1 MRTLLPV
8 ALLFAAACGSSSPPT
23 MLPVDPPTPTTDP
36 EPVTTKPEVPT
47 TPKHAWPATKK
58 DAIVDTVYGKQVA
71 DPYRWLEDEKSA
83 DVQAWMAAQD
93 AYARGELAKAPGRE
107 ALSAR
112 LKELF
117 YYDAISAPSHRKGR
131 YFYTRKH
138 ANKEKA
144 VVYWKQGE
152 KGAEKVLFDPNT
164 WSTDGTKG
172 LGGWSPT
179 WDGKYVAYAVKE
191 NNSDETSTRIIEVAT
206 GKDLPDLIAGT
217 KYGGTSWAP
226 DGKGFYYTWV
236 PPVGTKAGG
245 RDVTIAERP
254 GFAEVRFHKLGDDAA
269 KDTVVHPA
277 TGSAKTFIGGYVSK
291 DGHWVIVNVSHG
303 WNSTDVYI
311 KDARKKGAT
320 FVPIVKGVDALF
332 DVDVWKDQLYI
343 TTNDG
348 APRYRVFKT
357 PATKLDRAAWK
368 EIIPQGDAT
377 LQNVS
382 VVGGQLVTT
391 YLRNAASEVEVR
403 SLEGKLV
410 RKLALPPLGT
420 SGGVAGLPDE
430 DTGYFSYT
438 SFTEPSV
445 IYKTSIK
452 SGKVDE
458 WARIKLPVD
467 TSQLETQQVFYP
479 SKDGTKISMFII
491 SKKGTPRDGKA
502 PTILYGYGGF
512 NVNMTPGFS
521 SSRAVWLERGGV
533 YAIPNL
539 RGGGEYGE
547 EWHRGGMLLNKQN
560 VFDDFIGAAEYLV
573 KEKWTSPEHLAISG
587 GSNGGLLTGAA
598 VTQRPELFKAVI
610 IAVPLLDMLRFH
622 LSGSGKTWVPEYGSA
637 EDPEQFA
644 AIWAYSPYR
653 RAVDEGS
660 RVYPAILFDSADHD
674 DRVDPMHA
682 RKLAAQLQAVQAGSA
697 PILLRIEK
705 NAGHGG
711 ADMVKQQVERTTDQL
726 AWLEVLLK

>member
-1 MRTLLPV
+1 MV
-8 ALLFAAACGSSSPPT
+8 
-23 MLPVDPPTPTTDP
+23 PVDPTSSKLEPTPVAVP
-36 EPVTTKPEVPT
+36 VEPAA
-47 TPKHAWPATKK
+47 PKHTWPATRK
-58 DAIVDTVYGKQVA
+58 DAIVDTVYGKQIA
-71 DPYRWLEDEKSA
+71 DPYRWLEDEKSPE
-83 DVQAWMAAQD
+83 VQAWMDAQD
-93 AYARGELAKAPGRE
+93 NYARGELAKAPGRE
-107 ALSAR
+107 ALAAR

-117 YYDAISAPSHRKGR
+117 YYDSISAPAHRKGR

-138 ANKEKA
+138 ANKEKS

-152 KGAEKVLFDPNT
+152 KGEEKVLFDPNA

-172 LGGWSPT
+172 LGGWVPS

-191 NNSDETSTRIIEVAT
+191 NNSDETTTRIIDVAT
-206 GKDLPDLIAGT
+206 GKDLPDTIAGT
-217 KYGGTSWAP
+217 KYGGASWAP

-236 PPVGTKAGG
+236 PPVGATAGG
-245 RDVTIAERP
+245 RQVTIAERP

-269 KDTVVHPA
+269 KDAVVHPA

-291 DGHWVIVNVSHG
+291 DGHWLIVTISHG
-303 WNSTDVYI
+303 WNSSDVYI
-311 KDARKKGAT
+311 KDARKKDAKFT
-320 FVPIVKGVDALF
+320 PIVKGVDALF
-332 DVDVWKDQLYI
+332 EVDVWKDQLYI

-348 APRYRVFKT
+348 APRYRVYKT

-377 LQNVS
+377 LQS
-382 VVGGQLVTT
+382 VGIVGGQLVAT

-403 SLEGKLV
+403 TLDGKPV
-410 RKLALPPLGT
+410 RKIALPPLGT

-430 DTGYFSYT
+430 DTGYFGYT

-452 SGKVDE
+452 SGKAEE
-458 WARIKLPVD
+458 WARVKLPVD
-467 TSQLETQQVFYP
+467 TSQFETQQVFYP

-491 SKKGTPRDGKA
+491 AKKGTPRDGTA

-547 EWHRGGMLLNKQN
+547 EWHRAGMLLNKQN

-598 VTQRPELFKAVI
+598 VTQRPDLFKAVI

-644 AIWAYSPYR
+644 AIWQYSPYR
-653 RAVDEGS
+653 RAVDEGP
-660 RVYPAILFDSADHD
+660 RAYPAVLFDSADHD

-682 RKLAAQLQAVQAGSA
+682 RKLAAQLQAAQTGTA
-697 PILLRIEK
+697 PILLRIEE

-726 AWLEVLLK
+726 AWLESLLK

>member
-1 MRTLLPV
+1 
-8 ALLFAAACGSSSPPT
+8 
-23 MLPVDPPTPTTDP
+23 MLPVDPPSPKVAP
-36 EPVTTKPEVPT
+36 EPVTTNPEPVA
-47 TPKHAWPATKK
+47 PKRAWPATKK
-58 DAIVDTVYGKQVA
+58 DAIVETVYGKQVA
-71 DPYRWLEDEKSA
+71 DPYRWLEDDKNP
-83 DVQAWMAAQD
+83 DVQAWMSAQD
-93 AYARGELAKAPGRE
+93 AYARGELAKAPGRD

-117 YYDAISAPSHRKGR
+117 YYDSISAPSHRKGR
-131 YFYTRKH
+131 YFYVRKH
-138 ANKEKA
+138 ADKEKSI
-144 VVYWKQGE
+144 VYWKQGE
-152 KGAEKVLFDPNT
+152 KGEEKVLFDPNA

-172 LGGWSPT
+172 LGGWVPS

-191 NNSDETSTRIIEVAT
+191 NNSDETTTHVIDVAT
-206 GKDLPDLIAGT
+206 GKDLPDAIEGT
-217 KYGGTSWAP
+217 KYGSTSWTP

-236 PPVGTKAGG
+236 PPVGTKSGG

-254 GFAEVRFHKLGDDAA
+254 GFAEVRFHKLGDDPS
-269 KDTVVHPA
+269 KDALVHPA
-277 TGSAKTFIGGYVSK
+277 TGSAKTFIAGYISK
-291 DGHWVIVNVSHG
+291 DGHWLVVTISHG
-303 WNSTDVYI
+303 WNSSDVYI
-311 KDARKKGAT
+311 KDARKKDAAFT
-320 FVPIVKGVDALF
+320 PIVKGVDALF
-332 DVDVWKDQLYI
+332 DVEVWKDQLYI

-348 APRYRVFKT
+348 APRYRVYKT

-377 LQNVS
+377 LQSVN
-382 VVGGQLVTT
+382 VVGGQLVAT

-403 SLEGKLV
+403 SLEGTLV
-410 RKLALPPLGT
+410 RKVALPALGT
-420 SGGVAGLPDE
+420 TGGIGGLPDE
-430 DTGYFSYT
+430 DTGYISFT
-438 SFTEPSV
+438 SFTEPNI

-452 SGKVDE
+452 TGKVDE

-467 TSQLETQQVFYP
+467 TTQFETQQVFYP
-479 SKDGTKISMFII
+479 SKDGTKISMFIMA
-491 SKKGTPRDGKA
+491 KKGTPRDGTA

-512 NVNMTPGFS
+512 NVNMTPSFS

-547 EWHRGGMLLNKQN
+547 EWHRTGMLLNKQN
-560 VFDDFIGAAEYLV
+560 VFDDFIGAAEYLI
-573 KEKWTSPEHLAISG
+573 KEKWTSSEHLAISG
-587 GSNGGLLTGAA
+587 GSNGGLLTGAT

-653 RAVDEGS
+653 RAVDEGP
-660 RVYPAILFDSADHD
+660 RAYPAILFDSADHD

-682 RKLAAQLQAVQAGSA
+682 RKLAAQLQAAQTANA
-697 PILLRIEK
+697 PVLLRIEK
-705 NAGHGG
+705 NSGHGG
-711 ADMVKQQVERTTDQL
+711 ADMVKQQVERVTDQL
-726 AWLEVLLK
+726 AWLESLLK